1 MRVVLL
7 VSEYCPTCP
16 RAEQVWQ
23 VVHGERQI
31 DFEVVDVGQ
40 PEGRRLLAENLIKTI
55 PATLIDGALAHV
67 GVPDLERARELVQ
80 CAPPRSEGEAAP
92 AEAASMTMQ
101 RFPRHLVRA
110 AMAYAVLGAL
120 PLLHGGDLLGQGP
133 GWLHL
138 FTAGFLAFLVLGV
151 AEHMLPRFTGHP
163 LRTGWPQAVQGGLLH
178 LGLWG
183 TAVGLAWPARPLA
196 AVGAL
201 LLWGGLIAG
210 AARLL
215 PLVLRP
221 SVGEQSRLG

>member
-23 VVHGERQI
+23 VVHGERQF

-40 PEGRRLLAENLIKTI
+40 PEGRRLLADNLIKTI
-55 PATLIDGALAHV
+55 PATLIDGQLAHV
-67 GVPDLERARELVQ
+67 GVPDMDRARELVQ
-80 CAPPRSEGEAAP
+80 CAPPRAQGEVP

-101 RFPRHLVRA
+101 RFPRHLVRS

-120 PLLHGGDLLGQGP
+120 PLLDGGDLLGRGQGI
-133 GWLHL
+133 LHL
-138 FTAGFLAFLVLGV
+138 FTAGFVAFLILGV

-163 LRTGWPQAVQGGLLH
+163 VRSGWSQWLQGSLLH
-178 LGLWG
+178 LGVWG
-183 TAVGLAWPARPLA
+183 LAVGLVWPHRPLA
-196 AVGAL
+196 TVGAV
-201 LLWGGLIAG
+201 LLWTGLVTA
-210 AARLL
+210 AARLG

-221 SVGEQSRLG
+221 SVGEQSQLG

>member
-23 VVHGERQI
+23 VVHAER
-31 DFEVVDVGQ
+31 DFEFEVVDVGQ
-40 PEGRRLLAENLIKTI
+40 PEGRKLLADNLIKTI
-55 PATLIDGALAHV
+55 PATIIDGQLAHV
-67 GVPDLERARELVQ
+67 GVPDMERARELVQ
-80 CAPPRSEGEAAP
+80 CAPPRAEGQTV

-110 AMAYAVLGAL
+110 AMLYAALGAL
-120 PLLHGGDLLGQGP
+120 PLLEGGDLLGRGP
-133 GWLHL
+133 GVLHL
-138 FTAGFLAFLVLGV
+138 FSAGFLAFLILGL

-163 LRTGWPQAVQGGLLH
+163 IRTGWPQWLQGGLLH
-178 LGLWG
+178 AGLWG
-183 TAVGLAWPARPLA
+183 MAAGLFWSQRPLA
-196 AVGAL
+196 AAGAL
-201 LLWGGLIAG
+201 LLWAGLVTA

-215 PLVLRP
+215 PLVVRP